1 MQDVRSCLGFLRTRT
16 DCMFLQLIF
25 SPFRLNRQA
34 VEDFV
39 SLAQDLVHR
48 PAENK

>member
-1 MQDVRSCLGFLRTRT
+1 MHGVRSYLGFLRT

-34 VEDFV
+34 VEGFV
-39 SLAQDLVHR
+39 SLVQDLVHR